1 MLMKSQTAAA
11 PAVVNRTPRWKNT
24 LRLMRRNWVL
34 YLLLFPA
41 ALYIAIFSYAPMYG
55 IQIAFRNFNFADGIT
70 GSKWVGMKWFNYF
83 FKSAK
88 CWPLIRNTLII
99 SFYSVIAGFPIP
111 IILALMLHNLPSQKF
126 KRTAQTITYLPHFIS
141 LVVVVGM
148 ISCFT
153 SINSGWINTLIEALG
168 GERVYVMGKPE
179 YYRHLYVWS
188 GVWQSAGWG
197 SIIYM
202 AALTGVAPE
211 LHEAATI
218 DGASKLQRIRHI
230 DIPAILPTITIML
243 IMRCGSIM
251 SVGFDKSYL
260 MMNDLNMDVSEVIA
274 TYTYEM
280 GLLSGKYSYSAAI
293 SLFNNVINFVFLTAV
308 NKFAKVVSGSSLW

>member
-1 MLMKSQTAAA
+1 MSGKSEVVSH
-11 PAVVNRTPRWKNT
+11 AVGHTPRWKNT
-24 LRLMRRNWVL
+24 LRLMKRNWVL
-34 YLLLFPA
+34 YLLLVPA
-41 ALYIAIFSYAPMYG
+41 LAYIFIFNYQPMYG
-55 IQIAFRNFNFADGIT
+55 LQIAFRNFNFADGIT
-70 GSKWVGMKWFNYF
+70 GSKWVGMKWFRFF

-99 SFYSVIAGFPIP
+99 SFYSLLAGFPVP
-111 IILALMLHNLPSQKF
+111 ILLALMLHNIPSKKF

-153 SINSGWINTLIEALG
+153 SINSGWVNTVIEMLG
-168 GERVYVMGKPE
+168 GQRMYLMGKPE

-188 GVWQSAGWG
+188 GVWQEAGWG

-230 DIPAILPTITIML
+230 DLPAILPTITIML

-260 MMNDLNMDVSEVIA
+260 MMNDLNREVSEVIA
-274 TYTYEM
+274 TYTYDM
-280 GLLSGKYSYSAAI
+280 GLLSGKYSYSTAI

-308 NKFAKVVSGSSLW
+308 NKFSKLVSGNSLW